1 MTLTMPG
8 RWVGNHLEEL
18 DPTFLLGLDAL
29 LHLCV
34 CLDPHAAEGGHVL
47 LAVLRLG
54 LGVGQLDDA
63 QTRVPQQLRQVH
75 QLGQC
80 ERHHGGIAVA

>member
-1 MTLTMPG
+1 MNMTPNMTLTMPG
-8 RWVGNHLEEL
+8 RWVAIHLEEL

-54 LGVGQLDDA
+54 LWVGQLDNA
-63 QTRVPQQLRQVH
+63 QTSVS
-75 QLGQC
+75 
-80 ERHHGGIAVA
+80 